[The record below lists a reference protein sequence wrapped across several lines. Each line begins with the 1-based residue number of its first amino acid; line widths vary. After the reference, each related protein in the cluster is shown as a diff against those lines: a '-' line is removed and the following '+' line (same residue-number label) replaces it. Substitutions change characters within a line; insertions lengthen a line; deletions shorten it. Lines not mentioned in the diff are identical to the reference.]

1 MKKVY
6 NAFHRAPL
14 LALAVLLATSCSQT
28 PKYPGPLSA
37 QESMKT
43 FHFADDFKAEV
54 YATEPFVTDPVSM
67 VFDPHGNAYVVEM
80 ADANMPDS
88 IKGKGC
94 IVLLKDTDGDGRV
107 DTKTIFASGLK
118 EATSVL
124 PWKDGLIVTAAPNIL
139 YLKDT
144 NGDGKADSTEILFSG
159 FFENNDE
166 AQITSLRFCVDNWIY
181 ANNDGEAGEVSSNL
195 GSDTEKLSM
204 QGADFRFRLDHK
216 KFERTTGPGQFGQA
230 IDDWGHRFF
239 TKNSLHIQQA
249 VIPRRY
255 LERNPYMPSFS
266 AVKNI
271 SDHDP
276 IMYQLTDAPYW
287 REERTRRRNAEYQ
300 KHHLDRVEYAK
311 DHFTG
316 SSGGTFY
323 GGNMFPAGYYGSIFT
338 GDVSGNLVHRDKL
351 TLPDDKN
358 DPFYTARR
366 GNGEKD
372 KEFMAAT
379 DKWVRPT
386 SFAVGPDGYLY
397 MVDMY
402 RQHIETPVSIPDDL
416 AAEMDFSAGS
426 DLGRIYRIEPK
437 DAGSYHKPAGDLYDM
452 PSADLVKMLEDPNRW
467 KSLNAHQL
475 LVERQDHSVIPAVMN
490 LFEHSGDARAR
501 LHALYVLEGLDAL
514 NASVVKQAL
523 TDSASGVRENA
534 VILAERFPE
543 CLPDLARMTG
553 DSSTR
558 VTFQLALSL
567 GDFKGNVAVSALA
580 GILSRFGDN
589 SWFRTAILSSDA
601 TASTALLMAEAKQDP
616 SFFQKPA
623 PWKISFVR
631 DLAYCEGAR
640 NDRVRMR
647 PLLDFLSKAPAS
659 LNKQWQSSAVKGIVD
674 GLGMATDQTPGL
686 KALVA
691 KLKQN
696 KDGGQALADLTGY
709 YSKLSHK

>member
-1 MKKVY
+1 MKKVSDG
-6 NAFHRAPL
+6 FRHVPL
-14 LALAVLLATSCSQT
+14 LALLALLAISCSHK

-43 FHFADDFKAEV
+43 FHFAGDFKAEA
-54 YATEPFVTDPVSM
+54 YATEPFVADPVSM

-80 ADANMPDS
+80 ADANMADS
-88 IKGKGC
+88 LKGKGC
-94 IVLLKDTDGDGRV
+94 IVLLKDTDGDGKV
-107 DTKTIFASGLK
+107 DAKTIFASGLK

-124 PWKDGLIVTAAPNIL
+124 PWKDGLIVAAAPNIL

-144 NGDGKADSTEILFSG
+144 DGDGKADSTEVLFSG

-166 AQITSLRFCVDNWIY
+166 AQITSLRFSVDNWIY
-181 ANNDGEAGEVSSNL
+181 ANNDGQAGEVASNL
-195 GSDTEKLSM
+195 GSDTQKLSM
-204 QGADFRFRLDHK
+204 RGADFRFRLDHK
-216 KFERTTGPGQFGQA
+216 EFERTTGPGQFGQA

-239 TKNSLHIQQA
+239 TENSLHIQEA

-255 LERNPYMPSFS
+255 LERNRYMPDFS

-287 REERTRRRNAEYQ
+287 REERTKRRNAEYQ
-300 KHHLDRVEYAK
+300 EHHLDRVEYAK

-338 GDVSGNLVHRDKL
+338 GDVSGNLVHRDEL

-366 GNGEKD
+366 GSGEKD

-379 DKWVRPT
+379 DTWVRPT

-416 AAEMDFSAGS
+416 AADMDFSAGG
-426 DLGRIYRIEPK
+426 DKGRIYRIVPK
-437 DAGSYHKPAGDLYDM
+437 DAGTYSMPSGDLYDM
-452 PSADLVKMLEDPNRW
+452 QSADLVKMLEDPNRW
-467 KSLNAHQL
+467 KSINAHQL
-475 LVERQDHSVIPAVMN
+475 LLERQDHSVIPAVKN
-490 LFEHSGDARAR
+490 LFEHSSDARAR

-514 NASVVKQAL
+514 DASIVKKAL

-543 CLPDLARMTG
+543 CLDELAGMTG
-553 DSSTR
+553 DTSTR
-558 VTFQLALSL
+558 VVFQVALSL
-567 GDFKGNVAVSALA
+567 GNVKGDAAVSGLA
-580 GILSRFGDN
+580 RILSRFGAN
-589 SWFRTAILSSDA
+589 SWFRTAILSSDVG
-601 TASTALLMAEAKQDP
+601 ASVALLKIEVKQDP
-616 SFFQKPA
+616 GFFEKPA
-623 PWKISFVR
+623 SWKLSFVR

-640 NDRVRMR
+640 NDQARMQ
-647 PLLDFLSKAPAS
+647 PLLDFMSNAPAS
-659 LNKQWQSSAVKGIVD
+659 QDKQWQSSAVQGIVK
-674 GLGMATDQTPGL
+674 GLGKSADQTPAL
-686 KALVA
+686 KALVSKLEQTKDAA
-691 KLKQN
+691 K
-696 KDGGQALADLTGY
+696 ALADLGAY
-709 YSKLSHK
+709 YSNLSHK